1 MNKENKASKRF
12 WSVKDVA
19 EYLGVSKS
27 LIYARVEQ
35 KEIPC
40 RKIGA
45 RILIPDSFMATLQ
58 AS

>member
-1 MNKENKASKRF
+1 MMDEKKRGRMF

-27 LIYARVEQ
+27 LIYARVER

-40 RKIGA
+40 HKIGA